1 LAKNYFAQL
10 NDIQGDLLMNIYN
23 LIIAAEKCILFFIA
37 LLTVFSVGAE
47 MYAVIQNGKIAL
59 TDLLLMFIYAEVL
72 GMVAAFYQYR
82 KIPITLPIFIAIT
95 ALCRLIIL
103 QGKGISTVDLIYEG
117 CAVLLLAISTLIIQY
132 GMGLSKNNDEQDK

>member
-1 LAKNYFAQL
+1 
-10 NDIQGDLLMNIYN
+10 MNVYS
-23 LIIAAEKCILFFIA
+23 LITFAEKCILFFIA

-59 TDLLLMFIYAEVL
+59 TDLLLLFIYAEVL
-72 GMVAAFYQYR
+72 GMVGAFYQYR

-117 CAVLLLAISTLIIQY
+117 LAVLLLAVSTLIIQY
-132 GMGLSKNNDEQDK
+132 GLRMSKKNVESDH

>member
-1 LAKNYFAQL
+1 
-10 NDIQGDLLMNIYN
+10 MNVYN

-37 LLTVFSVGAE
+37 LLTVFSVGVE
-47 MYAVIQNGKIAL
+47 MYTVIQNGKIAL
-59 TDLLLMFIYAEVL
+59 TDLLLLFIYAEVL

-103 QGKGISTVDLIYEG
+103 RVKALGLLI
-117 CAVLLLAISTLIIQY
+117 
-132 GMGLSKNNDEQDK
+132 

>member
-1 LAKNYFAQL
+1 
-10 NDIQGDLLMNIYN
+10 MNVYN
-23 LIIAAEKCILFFIA
+23 LIITAEKCILFFIA
-37 LLTVFSVGAE
+37 LLTIFSVGVE
-47 MYAVIQNGKIAL
+47 MYTVIQNGKIAL

-117 CAVLLLAISTLIIQY
+117 CAVLLLAISVLIIQY
-132 GMGLSKNNDEQDK
+132 GKKFTKDNDEQA

>member
-1 LAKNYFAQL
+1 
-10 NDIQGDLLMNIYN
+10 MNVYN

-37 LLTVFSVGAE
+37 LLTIFSVGVE
-47 MYAVIQNGKIAL
+47 MYIVIQTGKIAL
-59 TDLLLMFIYAEVL
+59 TDLLLLFIYAEVL

-103 QGKGISTVDLIYEG
+103 QGKGISTIDLIYEG
-117 CAVLLLAISTLIIQY
+117 LAVLLLAVSILIIQY
-132 GMGLSKNNDEQDK
+132 GMKLSKNSGEDDH

>member
-1 LAKNYFAQL
+1 
-10 NDIQGDLLMNIYN
+10 MNVYN
-23 LIIAAEKCILFFIA
+23 LITIAEKCILFFIA
-37 LLTVFSVGAE
+37 LLTVFSVGVE
-47 MYAVIQNGKIAL
+47 MYTVIQNGKIAL

-117 CAVLLLAISTLIIQY
+117 CAVLLLAISVLIIQY
-132 GMGLSKNNDEQDK
+132 GKKFTKDNDEQA

>member
-1 LAKNYFAQL
+1 
-10 NDIQGDLLMNIYN
+10 MNVYN

-37 LLTVFSVGAE
+37 LLTIFSVGAE
-47 MYAVIQNGKIAL
+47 MYTVIQNGKIAL

-117 CAVLLLAISTLIIQY
+117 AAVLLLAISVLIIQY
-132 GMGLSKNNDEQDK
+132 GKKFTKDND

>member
-1 LAKNYFAQL
+1 
-10 NDIQGDLLMNIYN
+10 MNVYK

-37 LLTVFSVGAE
+37 LLTVFSVGVE
-47 MYAVIQNGKIAL
+47 MYTVIQNGKISL

-132 GMGLSKNNDEQDK
+132 GLRLSKNNDEQEK

>member
-1 LAKNYFAQL
+1 
-10 NDIQGDLLMNIYN
+10 MNVYT

-37 LLTVFSVGAE
+37 LFTIFSVGVE
-47 MYAVIQNGKIAL
+47 MYTVIQNGKIAL

-117 CAVLLLAISTLIIQY
+117 CAVLLLALNAFHKAERFHLCPSCSNVQCNTSLQHL
-132 GMGLSKNNDEQDK
+132 GL

>member
-1 LAKNYFAQL
+1 
-10 NDIQGDLLMNIYN
+10 MNVYN

-37 LLTVFSVGAE
+37 LLTIFSVGVE
-47 MYAVIQNGKIAL
+47 MYTVIQNGKIAL

-117 CAVLLLAISTLIIQY
+117 CAVLLLAISVLIIQY
-132 GMGLSKNNDEQDK
+132 GMKFSKENDEQAK

>member
-1 LAKNYFAQL
+1 
-10 NDIQGDLLMNIYN
+10 MNVYN
-23 LIIAAEKCILFFIA
+23 LIIIAEKCILFFIA
-37 LLTVFSVGAE
+37 LFTVFSVGVE
-47 MYAVIQNGKIAL
+47 MYTVIQNGKIAL

-103 QGKGISTVDLIYEG
+103 QGKGISTFDLIYEG

-132 GMGLSKNNDEQDK
+132 GMRFSKDNDEQGK

>member
-1 LAKNYFAQL
+1 
-10 NDIQGDLLMNIYN
+10 MNVYN
-23 LIIAAEKCILFFIA
+23 LIIIAEKCILFFIA
-37 LLTVFSVGAE
+37 LFTVCSVGVE
-47 MYAVIQNGKIAL
+47 MYTVIQNGKIAL

-117 CAVLLLAISTLIIQY
+117 CAVLLLAISVLIIQY
-132 GMGLSKNNDEQDK
+132 GMKFTKENDEQAK

>member
-1 LAKNYFAQL
+1 
-10 NDIQGDLLMNIYN
+10 MNIYN
-23 LIIAAEKCILFFIA
+23 LIILAEKCILFFIA

-47 MYAVIQNGKIAL
+47 MFVVIQNGKIAL

-95 ALCRLIIL
+95 ALCRLMIL
-103 QGKGISTVDLIYEG
+103 QGKGISTIDLIYEG
-117 CAVLLLAISTLIIQY
+117 CAVLLLAVSTLVIQY
-132 GMGLSKNNDEQDK
+132 GLVLSKNNEEKE

>member
-1 LAKNYFAQL
+1 
-10 NDIQGDLLMNIYN
+10 MNVYS
-23 LIIAAEKCILFFIA
+23 LIIVAEKCILFIIA
-37 LLTVFSVGAE
+37 LFTIFSVGAE

-117 CAVLLLAISTLIIQY
+117 AAVLLLAISVLIIQY
-132 GMGLSKNNDEQDK
+132 GKKFTKDNDEPV

>member
-1 LAKNYFAQL
+1 
-10 NDIQGDLLMNIYN
+10 MNVYN

-37 LLTVFSVGAE
+37 LLTIFSVGVE
-47 MYAVIQNGKIAL
+47 MYTVIQTGKIAL
-59 TDLLLMFIYAEVL
+59 TDLLLLFIYAEVL

-103 QGKGISTVDLIYEG
+103 QGKGISTIDLIYEG
-117 CAVLLLAISTLIIQY
+117 LAVLLLAVSILIIQY
-132 GMGLSKNNDEQDK
+132 GMKISKNSGEDDH

>member
-1 LAKNYFAQL
+1 
-10 NDIQGDLLMNIYN
+10 MNVYN
-23 LIIAAEKCILFFIA
+23 LIITAEKCILFFIA
-37 LLTVFSVGAE
+37 LLTIFSVGVE
-47 MYAVIQNGKIAL
+47 TYTVIQNGKIAL

-117 CAVLLLAISTLIIQY
+117 CAVLLLAISVLIIQY
-132 GMGLSKNNDEQDK
+132 GMKFTKENDEQAK